1 MKTKLWIAIVGV
13 ASILGYL
20 LGFVMSEKTGVE
32 PGFFEIAE
40 SNGYGVVADKK
51 SVEGISSDIQ
61 DYYKGL
67 TQE

>member
-20 LGFVMSEKTGVE
+20 LGFAVSDHTGVE

-40 SNGYGVVADKK
+40 SGGYGVVAEKK
-51 SVEGISSDIQ
+51 SAEGIGSDVQ
-61 DYYKGL
+61 DYYKSL